1 MNLKKNASSIIFALY
16 ICLIAAS
23 CQRSTDIPGN
33 TNPPPPPPPTG
44 ELLPPPI
51 PPAGKLYVGA
61 FCNQL
66 QDIDNPRDPV
76 QMAAS
81 VFALERDLGHP
92 LSIITHYYSA
102 NTTVNDT
109 VLASDAKYG
118 RIPIITLTSGGDADG
133 TLAGERD
140 AMFIERAKDFKKYGK
155 PVFLRYFT
163 AMNRPG
169 INGRHDKDLGYVAG
183 QSPEIDSLRADK
195 YVKLWRYV
203 HAIFKAQGATN
214 VAWVWSVGD
223 EKSKWD
229 DYAKP
234 YYPGNDYVDW
244 IGLNGYNQHDD
255 TDAKFTERFAPFFNY
270 WLAQT
275 GKPLMMTE
283 TGGPTNTQSQANW
296 LNEAHANIQA
306 RIPGL
311 KALNYFNSIGSLNN
325 FFLTGNGLQ
334 AFINMANDPAFS
346 YRP

>member
-1 MNLKKNASSIIFALY
+1 MVSKIFNSLFLVFFLIISLCGCTKN
-16 ICLIAAS
+16 
-23 CQRSTDIPGN
+23 TDEN
-33 TNPPPPPPPTG
+33 TSQNPTTLSQPS
-44 ELLPPPI
+44 I

-66 QDIDNPRDPV
+66 QNPDNPRDPA

-81 VFALERDLGHP
+81 VIALEKDLGHS
-92 LSIITHYYSA
+92 LAIITHYYSA
-102 NTTVNDT
+102 NSTIESDE
-109 VLASDAKYG
+109 LAADAKNG
-118 RIPIITLTSGGDADG
+118 RIPIITLTSGGDADA

-140 AMFIERAKDFKKYGK
+140 EMFRERAREFKKFGK
-155 PVFLRYFT
+155 PIFLRYFT

-169 INGRHDKDLGYVAG
+169 INGRHDKDLGYVVGA
-183 QSPEIDSLRADK
+183 SPETDALRAAK

-203 HAIFKAQGATN
+203 YDIFKSEGATN

-229 DYAKP
+229 DFAKP

-244 IGLNGYNQHDD
+244 IGLNGYNQHED
-255 TDAKFTERFAPFFNY
+255 TDAIFTERFAPFFNY
-270 WLAQT
+270 WLQQT
-275 GKPLMMTE
+275 GKPEMMTE

-306 RIPGL
+306 TIPGL

-334 AFINMANDPAFS
+334 AFINMANDPHFS
-346 YRP
+346 WRP